1 MKYCTDYFSE
11 CKKLK
16 EVDEINVIFSPK
28 NTDILG
34 FIEKYQ
40 PKRVNLCI
48 NNIKQE
54 IRLNLGK
61 YFYEETECR
70 PMIITIIGEV

>member
-1 MKYCTDYFSE
+1 MKYCADYFSE

-34 FIEKYQ
+34 FIE
-40 PKRVNLCI
+40 
-48 NNIKQE
+48 NIAAP
-54 IRLNLGK
+54 IFATPLHL
-61 YFYEETECR
+61 
-70 PMIITIIGEV
+70 PPL